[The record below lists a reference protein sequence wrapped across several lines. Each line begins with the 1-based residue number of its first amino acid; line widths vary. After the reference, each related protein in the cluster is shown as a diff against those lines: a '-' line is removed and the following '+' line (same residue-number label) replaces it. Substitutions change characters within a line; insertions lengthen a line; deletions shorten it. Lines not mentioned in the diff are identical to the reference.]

1 MIHDLPDTTA
11 ARVAAAIVEA
21 RHRAGV
27 PAVGMVAT
35 LVIVSDERD
44 HYDALRAAQEM
55 SREHPARILN
65 TILRPGRTEP
75 RLDAEV
81 RFLGDSGPGETVI
94 LRLHGELSD
103 HAESVLL
110 PLLLPDAPVVVWWP
124 GEAPAIPAEDSV
136 GRLAQRRVTD
146 AAAATDPAEALALRA
161 SGYRPGD
168 TDLAWTRITS
178 WRTLLAAALDQ
189 PYQTPL
195 VSAEVACEAG
205 SPSAELLARW
215 LETRLSV
222 PVTRTES
229 DGPGI
234 TSVVLSSADEEITV
248 NRPDG
253 RVAELTRPGQ
263 PTREVSLMARDTVEI
278 IAEEMRRLDPDE
290 VYAEVVQSAGAGA
303 AEVPA

>member
-1 MIHDLPDTTA
+1 MIQDLPDTTA
-11 ARVAAAIVEA
+11 ALVASAIVQA
-21 RHRAGV
+21 RHNAGV

-35 LVIVSDERD
+35 LVIVTDERD

-55 SREHPARILN
+55 SREHPARILV
-65 TILRPGRTEP
+65 TILRPGRTP
-75 RLDAEV
+75 ARLDAEV
-81 RFLGDSGPGETVI
+81 RFLGDSGPGETVV
-94 LRLHGELSD
+94 LRLHGELAE
-103 HAESVLL
+103 HGESVLL

-124 GEAPAIPAEDSV
+124 GEAPRVPAEDMI

-146 AAAATDPAEALALRA
+146 AAAAGDPAEALALRA
-161 SGYRPGD
+161 EGYHPGD

-189 PYQTPL
+189 PFEPI
-195 VSAEVACEAG
+195 VSAEVVCEPG

-222 PVTRTES
+222 PVTRGES

-234 TSVVLSSADEEITV
+234 TAVVLSSADAAISV

-263 PTREVSLMARDTVEI
+263 PMREVSLMARDTVEI

-290 VYAEVVQSAGAGA
+290 VYAEVLMNVPSSGA
-303 AEVPA
+303 PL